1 MIHIVYNSRIEGE
14 IVVAKF
20 KELAE
25 ATEYM
30 EKIKNTSPKVF
41 PYHSILIIEDDANEW
56 KWADSGIEE
65 GF

>member
-14 IVVAKF
+14 IIVAKF

-30 EKIKNTSPKVF
+30 ENIKNTRPKAF
-41 PYHSILIIEDDANEW
+41 PHHSMLIVEDDANEW
-56 KWADSGIEE
+56 KWVDSGIEQAI
-65 GF
+65 